1 MFPYLIAVLL
11 ASFAGFFVNWIWY
24 SATFFGK
31 SWEKLVGFPK
41 VKKSALKHERLKAY
55 SWSFL
60 MDFLAAFVLA
70 YFIGFMQLST
80 LYEVVQLV
88 FWVWLGFVVTTQG
101 NGVIFEQHPIKLYL
115 IKVSHY
121 FVSFV
126 VMGVVLLQWI

>member
-1 MFPYLIAVLL
+1 
-11 ASFAGFFVNWIWY
+11 
-24 SATFFGK
+24 
-31 SWEKLVGFPK
+31 
-41 VKKSALKHERLKAY
+41 
-55 SWSFL
+55 